1 MAIDYRNQPRYNG
14 KIDVTDLANY
24 PQGKARNVSTP
35 GDNTGTPWDQIGLN
49 DEWGFLQSILARANV
64 MPNNMPDSVG
74 NPQYLNALLTLL
86 APPLGS
92 LQDTRVV
99 LSAPQWLL
107 ANGQAVS
114 RTTYASLFALL
125 GTTFGAGDG
134 STTFNLPADGA
145 GRPVGQQFVNLGT
158 ATGLPAYNS
167 EARFARA
174 PNGNMYFV
182 ATGPSRMYRSTDN
195 GLTWTDT
202 NIGSG
207 LPTTFDNPAIVV
219 GVNNY
224 VYFIDRMN
232 GDLRRS
238 TDNGVTFTNVG
249 VGTGLPSGIGAP
261 FLASAPTTS
270 GSNPEILYFI
280 DSALDTLYVSTNQG
294 VNWTSLGVG
303 DGLPANGLGE
313 MIGAPDGYFY
323 GIDIVGDQLY
333 RLTPPSTTWTSTGLG
348 EGLPSTISAPSMT
361 VTPDGTLYF
370 IDGTDRDRLYRSTD
384 RGVTWSSQFLGEGL
398 PDGGN
403 PSLGSA
409 GNGNLF
415 YIEPES
421 DALYGS
427 LSNATHVAGQLATYI
442 RAQ

>member
-1 MAIDYRNQPRYNG
+1 MAIDYRNQPRYDG
-14 KIDVTDLANY
+14 KINEADLANY
-24 PQGKARNVSTP
+24 PQGKAQNVTTP

-49 DEWGFLQSILARANV
+49 DEWGFLQSILARAGV
-64 MPNNMPDSVG
+64 TPNNQPDSVG
-74 NPQYLNALLTLL
+74 NPQYLDALESLL
-86 APPLGS
+86 APPIGS

-114 RTTYASLFALL
+114 RTTYSELFAVL
-125 GTTFGAGDG
+125 GTRFGQGDG

-145 GRPVGQQFVNLGT
+145 SKEPGQEFVNLGT
-158 ATGLPAYNS
+158 GTGLPTYNS

-182 ATGPSRMYRSTDN
+182 ATGPTRLYRSTDN
-195 GLTWTDT
+195 GLTWTTT

-207 LPTTFDNPAIVV
+207 LPANFDNPAIMV
-219 GVNNY
+219 GQNNY
-224 VYFIDRMN
+224 VYFIDRTN
-232 GDLRRS
+232 ADLRRS
-238 TDNGVTFTNVG
+238 TDDGVSFTNVG
-249 VGTGLPSGIGAP
+249 VGGGLPSSIGAP
-261 FLASAPTTS
+261 FLASAPTTT

-280 DSALDTLYVSTNQG
+280 DSANDTLYVSTNEG
-294 VNWTSLGVG
+294 INWTTFGVG
-303 DGLPANGLGE
+303 DGLPPNGLGE

-323 GIDIVGDQLY
+323 GIDIVSDVLY
-333 RLTPPSTTWTSTGLG
+333 RQVPPSTTWSSVGIG
-348 EGLPSTISAPSMT
+348 NGLPSTISSPSMS
-361 VTPDGTLYF
+361 VDPDGTLYF

-384 RGVTWSSQFLGEGL
+384 RGVTWSSQFLGQGL

-403 PSLGSA
+403 PSLGTSA
-409 GNGNLF
+409 TGSVF

-421 DALYGS
+421 DALYAS
-427 LSNATHVAGQLATYI
+427 LSNDVHVAGQLATYI